1 MTVTNEALDKADLSI
16 LRLLQSDGRLSNAR
30 IAEQVN
36 LSETPCW
43 RRLKRLEGEGYIQG
57 YQAMLSRRKLG
68 FDVLAFVLVSLGK
81 HRGEEPLAFEEQVA
95 RNPQILSC
103 HNVTGESDYL
113 LQVVAPDLDS
123 YGQFVSTVL
132 RQLPGVTA
140 IRSLLSLREIKQSMQ
155 LPIPEGRPTAPAS
168 GSRR

>member
-1 MTVTNEALDKADLSI
+1 MSIANGALDKADVSI

-43 RRLKRLEGEGYIQG
+43 RRLKRLESEGYIQG
-57 YQAMLSRRKLG
+57 YQAMLNRRKLG

-81 HRGEEPLAFEEQVA
+81 HRGEEPVAFEEQVA

-113 LQVVAPDLDS
+113 LQVVAPDLDA

-155 LPIPEGRPTAPAS
+155 LPIPGAVE
-168 GSRR
+168 